1 MERKWKITLG
11 TLGALV
17 LVGAGG
23 MAWMIAQP
31 PAPAKIVEAGPTGQR
46 INGGGIFANYYP
58 APGTGP
64 HPAILLLGG
73 SEGGLGKDMRAL
85 ALLLQAEGYN
95 TLQLAYH
102 NAPGKSAKLK
112 NIPLED
118 FTRGLDWLK
127 AQPGVDGGRL
137 GIVGYSKG
145 AEAGLLVATRYPGVR
160 AAVLGMPS
168 SVVWDGMTG
177 ENYMFG
183 SFSSS
188 WSEGGK
194 PLPHLAYKGRPGS
207 DGLMPV
213 FVNGLK
219 EVGENPAAI
228 IPVER
233 FKGKLL
239 LVCGE
244 AEKLWPSCP
253 MTDQIV
259 ARVAEK
265 GAPPPVVLRY
275 GDAGHGVMGAPFT
288 DAKAR
293 RYWAKLGGTEA
304 ANAAARADSWLKIS
318 AFLKAELGGNGSPRP
333 KADVR
338 SPLPL
343 AGGVGG
349 GPVTPQ

>member
-1 MERKWKITLG
+1 MKRRWKMALG
-11 TLGALV
+11 VLGALV
-17 LVGAGG
+17 VIGSGG
-23 MAWMIAQP
+23 FAFMLTQP
-31 PAPAKIVEAGPTGQR
+31 PPPAKIADAGPTGQR
-46 INGGGIFANYYP
+46 IAGSGIFANYYP
-58 APGTGP
+58 ASGTGP
-64 HPAILLLGG
+64 HPAILLIGG

-85 ALLLQAEGYN
+85 ALLLQAEGYS

-127 AQPGVDGGRL
+127 QQPGTDAARI

-145 AEAGLLVATRYPGVR
+145 AEAGLVVATRDPGIR

-194 PLPHLAYKGRPGS
+194 PLPHLAYKGQPGS

-219 EVGENPAAI
+219 ALDRNPAAI

-233 FKGKLL
+233 FKGKLM

-259 ARVAEK
+259 ARAAK
-265 GAPPPVVLRY
+265 AGAPAPVVLRY
-275 GDAGHGVMGAPFT
+275 KDAGHGVMGAPFA
-288 DAKAR
+288 DAATAKK
-293 RYWAKLGGTEA
+293 WSKLGGTAEG
-304 ANAAARADSWLKIS
+304 NAAARIDSWPKIV
-318 AFLKAELGGNGSPRP
+318 AFLNAELGPEQR
-333 KADVR
+333 ADDGR
-338 SPLPL
+338 
-343 AGGVGG
+343 
-349 GPVTPQ
+349 Q

>member
-1 MERKWKITLG
+1 MKRKWKITLG
-11 TLGALV
+11 ILGALV
-17 LVGAGG
+17 VVGAGG
-23 MAWMIAQP
+23 MAWMIALP
-31 PAPAKIVEAGPTGQR
+31 PVPAKIVEAGSTGQR
-46 INGGGIFANYYP
+46 VNGGGIFANYYP

-85 ALLLQAEGYN
+85 ALLLQAEGYS

-112 NIPLED
+112 DIPLED
-118 FTRGLDWLK
+118 FYRGLDWLK
-127 AQPGVDGGRL
+127 RQPGVDANRL

-145 AEAGLLVATRYPGVR
+145 AEAGLVVATRYPGIR
-160 AAVLGMPS
+160 TAVLGMPS

-177 ENYMFG
+177 ENYMLG

-188 WSEGGK
+188 WSEKGE
-194 PLPHLAYKGRPGS
+194 PVPRLAYKGQPGS

-219 EVGENPAAI
+219 ELDRNPAAI
-228 IPVER
+228 IPVEKY
-233 FKGKLL
+233 KGKLL

-253 MTDQIV
+253 MAGQIV
-259 ARVAEK
+259 ARAAAK
-265 GAPPPVVLRY
+265 GAPAPVVLRY
-275 GDAGHGVMGAPFT
+275 RDAGHGVMGAPFA
-288 DAKAR
+288 DNKAR

-304 ANAAARADSWLKIS
+304 GNAAARMDSWVKIRE
-318 AFLKAELGGNGSPRP
+318 FLKLELGANG
-333 KADVR
+333 
-338 SPLPL
+338 
-343 AGGVGG
+343 G
-349 GPVTPQ
+349 